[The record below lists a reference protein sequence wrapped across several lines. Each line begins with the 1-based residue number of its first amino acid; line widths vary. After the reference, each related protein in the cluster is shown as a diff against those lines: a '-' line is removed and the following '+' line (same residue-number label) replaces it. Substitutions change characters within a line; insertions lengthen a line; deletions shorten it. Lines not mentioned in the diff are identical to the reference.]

1 MKRATFTF
9 ILVFVACGSVNAA
22 DDVVSWA
29 RVYTPTAEAYTSLV
43 YKEGLDVADV
53 SPPYYVEVVAP
64 QSTLDELAETGYTY
78 EYLQYDCLS
87 SESGRGRG
95 YSGYHNYDELVND
108 LNALFANHP
117 EMCSL
122 RSCGEGHAQ
131 YGYIWGLKLTKYA
144 SEPVS
149 YADTLW
155 ENDPSKPDLLIVGCH
170 HAREPMSVEVPLS
183 FATYMCE
190 NYTSDANVRNV
201 IDNMET
207 YIIPCL
213 NPDGWIYDD
222 VEGSRHYWRKNA
234 YDYDDDGVFFEDQGS
249 GYGEGVDL
257 NRNYTYKWGY
267 DDSGSSPNWSSPTY
281 RGPSAGSEPEVQV
294 IMDLAEELD
303 FVSAISFH
311 SHGEW
316 ILRPWGYIDGYS
328 QDNAKFVEMSQV
340 INDEIYDHLGHYY
353 KARGGWELYN
363 TNGDTVDY
371 LYGEH
376 GTLGVTIE
384 LNTSSQGG
392 FYPDDSYITPTC
404 NMTNDALLA
413 WANWCVSEFGSRYA
427 GEGKTE
433 NDGSVGS
440 AFALEASRPN
450 PVRGAAVFGF
460 SVPETTD
467 GELAI
472 YDIAGRKVE
481 TVAEGPFDEGYNEY
495 SADLSNLP
503 SGVYVYRLVAGSD
516 SAAKKIVVNR

>member
-1 MKRATFTF
+1 MKRATLAF
-9 ILVFVACGSVNAA
+9 IVVFIACGSAYA
-22 DDVVSWA
+22 DDDVVSWA
-29 RVYTPTAEAYTSLV
+29 RVYTPTAETYASLV

-53 SPPYYVEVVAP
+53 SPPHYVEVVAP
-64 QSTLDELAETGYTY
+64 QSTLDELAGTGYTY

-87 SESGRGRG
+87 SESWRGRG
-95 YSGYHNYDELVND
+95 YSGYHNYDELVADMMD
-108 LNALFANHP
+108 LVDEHP
-117 EMCSL
+117 TICAA
-122 RSCGEGHAQ
+122 RIFGEGHAQ
-131 YGYIWGLKLTKYA
+131 MGYVWGFKLANLENKGH
-144 SEPVS
+144 SKN
-149 YADTLW
+149 LW
-155 ENDPSKPDLLIVGCH
+155 DNDPAKPDLLIVGCH
-170 HAREPMSVEVPLS
+170 HAREPMTVEVSLS

-190 NYTSDANVRNV
+190 NYASDANVRNV
-201 IDNMET
+201 IDSMET

-234 YDYDDDGVFFEDQGS
+234 YDYDDDGTFFEDQGY

-281 RGPSAGSEPEVQV
+281 RGPSAGSEPEVQI

-303 FVSAISFH
+303 LVSAISLH
-311 SHGEW
+311 SSGEW

-328 QDNAKFVEMSQV
+328 QDDAKFVEMSGV
-340 INDEIYDHLGHYY
+340 INDEIYGHLGHYY

-376 GTLGVTIE
+376 GTLGVCIE
-384 LNTSSQGG
+384 LNSSSQGG

-404 NMTNDALLA
+404 DMMNDAMLA
-413 WANWCVSEFGSRYA
+413 WANWCVDEFGSRYA
-427 GEGKTE
+427 GEGETVS
-433 NDGSVGS
+433 DGIVRS

-516 SAAKKIVVNR
+516 SAAKKVVVNH